1 MADFAIYSALSGR
14 RDWSQVRADR
24 QNELIYL
31 KQMQNDLQ
39 NRIQTE
45 AQARAGVVEYMQQIN
60 QATVLEGDLE
70 RIKAVESDAR
80 KKIVEGLKAAGND
93 YNKFLLGN
101 GAAELQN
108 YYNTVMQSDAMKDA
122 VNNKVNA
129 AQYALDTY
137 MGRQAR
143 PVSITM
149 PDGTQKSISFEDQMK
164 MYESGQLNR
173 INYAGSVKPV
183 QLVEIQDAIQK
194 TFGKNPYSRQKAS
207 KEDIYEYAQR
217 FGAEDWQ
224 AEQLANQYEAGMIQ
238 GTETPIYFNYKE
250 PKAASASSISKAMN
264 RYGSSDLNLL
274 QNLLNGKFS
283 DKTKIRQ
290 QGEGEKGQFA
300 VFEYE
305 TDLSSIPEIRN
316 NIFAMSRINSQVDK
330 DTNETKYFYD
340 GYGYGA
346 KRETKLDLSN
356 ADIIPE
362 TAKLVT
368 IAKMSE
374 GSDVPQPVQFG
385 GSQYTTNP
393 ISNGIPFLKVDVA
406 YDNLFDATR
415 SGAFDSWLSEGEREY
430 GNFVKKDGE
439 WIGSVYIPIDDS
451 FKSQIFNRPK
461 QDAQT
466 EFEDILDYQ
475 TIETL
480 RAIDESGYNIDEFFT
495 K

>member
-70 RIKAVESDAR
+70 RIKSVESDAR

-137 MGRQAR
+137 MGRQVR
-143 PVSITM
+143 PISITM

-250 PKAASASSISKAMN
+250 PKYGGISDKTWQRMLQQMG
-264 RYGSSDLNLL
+264 GSSDLFGQYLDGTLYKQLKTQEPKKVNWS
-274 QNLLNGKFS
+274 GK
-283 DKTKIRQ
+283 
-290 QGEGEKGQFA
+290 
-300 VFEYE
+300 
-305 TDLSSIPEIRN
+305 
-316 NIFAMSRINSQVDK
+316 
-330 DTNETKYFYD
+330 
-340 GYGYGA
+340 
-346 KRETKLDLSN
+346 KLDLAYQPMDAETEKKINSITPN
-356 ADIIPE
+356 LKWDAQRKTNFYMGEVKDPISGKTLKLSGGEDIIPME
-362 TAKLVT
+362 YVISTNEDGKNDYWLSAQVAMGNREAKDAGLTNYNWIPYVTGEGIEKTTSFDVKGTALGGLFFGSNEVVGEVLIPVNPNDYYRSVYKFGNPEESRMQEFEMQNIL
-368 IAKMSE
+368 KMMR
-374 GSDVPQPVQFG
+374 G
-385 GSQYTTNP
+385 
-393 ISNGIPFLKVDVA
+393 DVA
-406 YDNLFDATR
+406 IY
-415 SGAFDSWLSEGEREY
+415 
-430 GNFVKKDGE
+430 
-439 WIGSVYIPIDDS
+439 
-451 FKSQIFNRPK
+451 
-461 QDAQT
+461 
-466 EFEDILDYQ
+466 ED
-475 TIETL
+475 
-480 RAIDESGYNIDEFFT
+480 
-495 K
+495 